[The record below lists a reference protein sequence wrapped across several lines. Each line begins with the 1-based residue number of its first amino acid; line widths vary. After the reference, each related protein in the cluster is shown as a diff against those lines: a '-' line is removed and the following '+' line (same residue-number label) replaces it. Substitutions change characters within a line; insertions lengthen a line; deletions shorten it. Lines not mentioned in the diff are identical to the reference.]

1 MEEDY
6 SKYIPL
12 IIIALLTLMQI
23 FIRLSTRRARGK
35 KVSALDGVT
44 SAEQQKMERIIIYFT
59 SSFCAPCKAMAPMIQ
74 KISEETGA
82 IVKLDALEHGE
93 LATEMGAR
101 GAPAFVLVENGIIEK
116 VHLGALTDK
125 RIKEMLKL

>member
-23 FIRLSTRRARGK
+23 FMRLSSRAARGK
-35 KVSALDGVT
+35 KVSALDLIAT
-44 SAEQQKMERIIIYFT
+44 AKQQQMERIIIYFT
-59 SSFCAPCKAMAPMIQ
+59 SSYCGPCKTMAPMI
-74 KISEETGA
+74 KTISDETGA
-82 IVKLDALEHGE
+82 IIKLDALEHGD

-101 GAPAFVLVENGIIEK
+101 GAPAFVLVENGIINR
-116 VHLGALTDK
+116 VHLGALTEK